1 MISTQTEGI
10 VPFQKFAREKID
22 GWAGLI
28 YIYYIYIYNSWE
40 MASVDLLE
48 VARESPDPMEMGN
61 SPDLIAMGS
70 GGVLRSESHG
80 VDRSEIGGS
89 GLPCSKSLRK
99 WAKSRFEQWRLH
111 SEQQLSDTPL
121 NWSQKNSKFSV
132 AQVIAWFEFKDK
144 KYKESRMVS
153 GADSNL
159 EEPSTYRQFFGCTG
173 RYHSDP
179 DFINIFRKPLAG
191 VTGKK
196 RKERCGKRIMSDYF
210 GIS

>member
-1 MISTQTEGI
+1 MAEST
-10 VPFQKFAREKID
+10 
-22 GWAGLI
+22 
-28 YIYYIYIYNSWE
+28 
-40 MASVDLLE
+40 ASDSLHSSEPENEAVE
-48 VARESPDPMEMGN
+48 IESEN
-61 SPDLIAMGS
+61 EAAIGS
-70 GGVLRSESHG
+70 KQHH
-80 VDRSEIGGS
+80 
-89 GLPCSKSLRK
+89 LPCKKTLTS
-99 WAKSRFEQWRLH
+99 WAKSKFQLWLAHREGSSQLEPSGTFTWLHKKSRFTAE
-111 SEQQLSDTPL
+111 
-121 NWSQKNSKFSV
+121 
-132 AQVIAWFEFKDK
+132 QVIAWFEFKDK